1 MFQNNINYI
10 IVIDIRIIRP
20 YLFYFTDKWTEIDI
34 IANAVLMFVA
44 GAETV
49 SILTCFCLYEL
60 ALNKEVQDRL
70 REEIVTTKA
79 KYGGNLNNNFLTDL
93 RYMNMVLEGIINNNK
108 HVLYYKRHRYDNY

>member
-20 YLFYFTDKWTEIDI
+20 YLFYSTDKWTEIDI

-49 SILTCFCLYEL
+49 STLTSFCLYEL

-79 KYGGNLNNNFLTDL
+79 KHGGHLNNDFLNDL
-93 RYMNMVLEGIINNNK
+93 RYMNMVLEGIINNNIDTCILK
-108 HVLYYKRHRYDNY
+108 TISI